1 VTIGVVGSSDA
12 TRGLSWNWGMLV
24 VLKLANLEFT
34 AVVASERRLVGREG
48 LLGSLDELLSSLWL
62 ALMGYDFF

>member
-12 TRGLSWNWGMLV
+12 TSGFSWNCGMLV

-34 AVVASERRLVGREG
+34 AVVASERRLEGRDG
-48 LLGSLDELLSSLWL
+48 LLGSLDELLSSL
-62 ALMGYDFF
+62 

>member
-1 VTIGVVGSSDA
+1 
-12 TRGLSWNWGMLV
+12 MLV

-62 ALMGYDFF
+62 ALIGYDFF

>member
-1 VTIGVVGSSDA
+1 VTIGVVASSDA
-12 TRGLSWNWGMLV
+12 TRGFSWNWGMLV

-34 AVVASERRLVGREG
+34 AVVASERRLESREG

-62 ALMGYDFF
+62 ALIGYDFF